1 MVSWNELDGRTDIGN
16 TDKWMNGRMD
26 GWMDGWMDG
35 RMDGWMDG
43 YKNQT
48 FVARKK
54 VYRGELPKIDKFII
68 I

>member
-1 MVSWNELDGRTDIGN
+1 M
-16 TDKWMNGRMD
+16 DKLMNGRMD

-54 VYRGELPKIDKFII
+54 VYRAESPKIDKFII